1 MTSRTMIYLEGEQ
14 LEALK
19 QRARAE
25 RISVAELVRRLVRQ
39 YLAASAGAP
48 RTPPDVFARIVDLGA
63 SGHADVADRH
73 DRYLADALHREH
85 LR

>member
-1 MTSRTMIYLEGEQ
+1 MTSRTMIYLEAEQ

-25 RISVAELVRRLVRQ
+25 RVSVAELIRRLVRQ
-39 YLAASAGAP
+39 YLGAP
-48 RTPPDVFARIVDLGA
+48 AGVPPVRTEVYARIVGLGA
-63 SGHADVADRH
+63 SGRADIGDEHDRH
-73 DRYLADALHREH
+73 LGEALRREH

>member
-1 MTSRTMIYLEGEQ
+1 MASRTMVYLEGEQ

-25 RISVAELVRRLVRQ
+25 RVSVAELMRRLVRQ
-39 YLAASAGAP
+39 YLDASGDVPPAP
-48 RTPPDVFARIVDLGA
+48 VEVYARIVGLGA
-63 SGHADVADRH
+63 SGHTDIAEQHDRH
-73 DRYLADALHREH
+73 VADALRREH

>member
-1 MTSRTMIYLEGEQ
+1 MASRTMVYLEGEQ

-19 QRARAE
+19 HRARAE

-39 YLAASAGAP
+39 YLGAPAGALP
-48 RTPPDVFARIVDLGA
+48 VPAGVYARIVGLGA
-63 SGHADVADRH
+63 SGHADIADEH
-73 DRYLADALHREH
+73 DRYLAAALHREH